1 MNICRTLVHNPL
13 RQISGT
19 AILPLIIVVIITSIA
34 SSVHA
39 ADSPALRSLKAQFTE
54 ESLYRAEM
62 SHHFTDSFTGE
73 TTDVFGTI
81 WFGRDAYRIDTPD
94 QIVIVNGDVSTVW
107 NRRQNRVIISH
118 YSADDDEFA
127 PSRFFTGD
135 HGAFQSEDVAQPRG
149 GTMIHIRSDDPFEL
163 FSEVRIF
170 VDADGRPL
178 RIEATD
184 QMENKVRTEF
194 RFGRF
199 ERLGADLFTP
209 DVPDGTEIIDL
220 RD

>member
-1 MNICRTLVHNPL
+1 MLMMLVFTGSPAMS
-13 RQISGT
+13 QAT
-19 AILPLIIVVIITSIA
+19 E
-34 SSVHA
+34 
-39 ADSPALRSLKAQFTE
+39 SPALQNLKAKFTD

-73 TTDVFGTI
+73 TTDIFGTI

-94 QIVIVNGDVSTVW
+94 QVVIVNGDISSVW
-107 NRRQNRVIISH
+107 NRRQNRVIISL

-135 HGAFQSEDVAQPRG
+135 HGAFISEDIPQSG
-149 GTMIHIRSDDPFEL
+149 GTLIHIRSDDPFEL
-163 FSEVRIF
+163 FSQVKIF
-170 VDADGRPL
+170 VDADGRPV
-178 RIEATD
+178 RIEAVD
-184 QMENKVRTEF
+184 QMENQVRTEF

-199 ERLGADLFTP
+199 ELRSNELFNP
-209 DVPDGTEIIDL
+209 EFPRGTEIVDL